1 VQQQVNIVINCW
13 RQQKEFSAGINLIKQ
28 PLNSS
33 SLRRVISSYPLMTLK
48 VVTGIYWQAL
58 KLWMKKVPFYGH
70 PASAK
75 K

>member
-1 VQQQVNIVINCW
+1 
-13 RQQKEFSAGINLIKQ
+13 
-28 PLNSS
+28 
-33 SLRRVISSYPLMTLK
+33 MTLK

-58 KLWMKKVPFYGH
+58 KLWMKKVPFYSH